1 MSWPETKLLMDAI
14 VENGI
19 ASSNGT
25 IIMVPMDANK
35 YGYNMKILD
44 IDGITPLQDVK
55 INGVT
60 DPNTE
65 IRTNA
70 NGVAKFISGSPSHSV
85 TFSEFPAGYQYG
97 DIFTARTIRGY
108 INDMTEIIVAPDISQ
123 FAGFN
128 ITLKDNT
135 GANVANQS
143 VKCTQNG
150 KTYTTNSSGQIP
162 QTIYSD
168 QTSLTFTW
176 SKSGVYDA
184 TTANGSLQQYNT
196 TANYS
201 ATVSGGV
208 IGQTTALTSSNATVS
223 YSGTGYRVNAAASVG
238 AFVTIG
244 TRQYVIADVTSSIVY
259 VALRYWEE
267 DVKFSPDGTA
277 SYAQSSVK
285 NECASWYSS
294 KVPSVWKTSAKAF
307 TKVTTEGISAEC
319 FIPTKSQLDGGWD
332 YFISD
337 YRRTFSESSGDA
349 HRYWTSSSTSSGKVY
364 YIRASGSIDETLSA
378 LESYMIGFRP
388 ALAIK
393 RSLFTS

>member
-1 MSWPETKLLMDAI
+1 MSWAQTKLILDAI

-19 ASSNGT
+19 SSANGT
-25 IIMVPMDANK
+25 IIMIPMDANK
-35 YGYNMKILD
+35 YGYNLQMYD
-44 IDGITPLQDVK
+44 IDGVTPLADVK

-70 NGVAKFISGSPSHSV
+70 QGNVKFISGSPSHNISF
-85 TFSEFPAGYQYG
+85 TEFPAGYQYA

-108 INDMTEIIVAPDISQ
+108 INDMTRVTVAPKLDN

-128 ITLKDNT
+128 ITLKDNNGSPLT
-135 GANVANQS
+135 NRQVTCS
-143 VKCTQNG
+143 QNG
-150 KTYTTNSSGQIP
+150 KQYSTNSSGVIEQV
-162 QTIYSD
+162 IYSS
-168 QTSLTFTW
+168 QASLTFTW
-176 SKSGVYDA
+176 STSGVYNA

-285 NECASWYSS
+285 NECVSWYSS
-294 KVPSVWKTSAKAF
+294 KVPSVWKTSANAF

-337 YRRTFSESSGDA
+337 YRRTFRESSGDV
-349 HRYWTSSSTSSGKVY
+349 HRYWTSSSISSGKVY
-364 YIRASGSIDETLSA
+364 YISTSGSIDETLSA
-378 LESYMIGFRP
+378 LESIMIGFRP

-393 RSLFTS
+393 RSLFS

>member
-1 MSWPETKLLMDAI
+1 MSWAQTKLILDAI

-44 IDGITPLQDVK
+44 IDGITPLKDVK

-85 TFSEFPAGYQYG
+85 TFSEFPAGYQYA

-108 INDMTEIIVAPDISQ
+108 INDMTEIIVTPDISE

-128 ITLKDNT
+128 VTLLDNR
-135 GANVANQS
+135 GAPVTNRQVTCS
-143 VKCTQNG
+143 QNG
-150 KTYTTNSSGQIP
+150 KQYTTNSAGQIT
-162 QTIYSD
+162 QTIYHAS
-168 QTSLTFTW
+168 TTLTFTW
-176 SKSGVYDA
+176 STTGRYNDA
-184 TTANGSLQQYNT
+184 VFNGSLRRYNT

-201 ATVSGGV
+201 VTVSGGV
-208 IGQTTALTSSNATVS
+208 IGSVTSLTSANAIVN
-223 YSGTGYRVNAAASVG
+223 YTGYGYHISTAASAG
-238 AFVTIG
+238 QYITIG
-244 TRQYVIADVTSSIVY
+244 TKEYVIAHVDRTSVY

-267 DVKFSPDGTA
+267 NTQFGSSTTYSGSTIASKCTTWYNSSVPTQWKSTA
-277 SYAQSSVK
+277 SAFNSV
-285 NECASWYSS
+285 N
-294 KVPSVWKTSAKAF
+294 
-307 TKVTTEGISAEC
+307 TEGVNAQC
-319 FIPTKSQLDGGWD
+319 FIPTYTQVNGGWALFNSNTARTFTDSAGTAKTWWTSTERSSGNVWYVTDGGRL
-332 YFISD
+332 YYGVSP
-337 YRRTFSESSGDA
+337 
-349 HRYWTSSSTSSGKVY
+349 SSS
-364 YIRASGSIDETLSA
+364 D
-378 LESYMIGFRP
+378 GFRP

-393 RSLFTS
+393 RSLFN

>member
-1 MSWPETKLLMDAI
+1 MSWPETKIILDAI
-14 VENGI
+14 VANGLGGN
-19 ASSNGT
+19 NGAV
-25 IIMVPMDANK
+25 IMIPMTENK
-35 YGYNMKILD
+35 YGYNLRLYD
-44 IDGITPLQDVK
+44 IDGVTPLPDVK

-70 NGVAKFISGSPSHSV
+70 DGVAKFISGSPSHSV
-85 TFSEFPAGYQYG
+85 TFSEFPAGYQYA

-108 INDMTEIIVAPDISQ
+108 INDMTEIIVAPDISES
-123 FAGFN
+123 AGFN
-128 ITLKDNT
+128 VTLLDNT
-135 GANVANQS
+135 GAPASNRQVTCS
-143 VKCTQNG
+143 QNG
-150 KTYTTNSSGQIP
+150 KQYTTNGSGQIP
-162 QTIYSD
+162 QTIYANT
-168 QTSLTFTW
+168 TSLTFTW
-176 SKSGVYDA
+176 STSGVYNA

-285 NECASWYSS
+285 NECVSWYSS
-294 KVPSVWKTSAKAF
+294 KVPSVWKTSANAF
-307 TKVTTEGISAEC
+307 TKVKTEGISAEC

-337 YRRTFSESSGDA
+337 YRRTFSESSGDV

-364 YIRASGSIDETLSA
+364 YIRTSGSIDETLSA